1 MNATLPDL
9 LRLLVV
15 PVLGWAAW
23 RDVRTRRVPNRT
35 WLPLLVLGVVLLV
48 WDAWLALNGGGV
60 SFVDPQRF
68 AIRVAFSIGLLV
80 PFAYGFWWFGGF
92 GGADAKALIVLAIL
106 FPTYPTYY
114 FAGFSLPHYE
124 PTLGVFS
131 LTILSNA
138 VLVGLAYPL
147 VLAARNALGG
157 HVAKAMVIGRPIR
170 AERAIEEYGRLLE
183 TPEGFSRRGLD
194 LDALRMYLTW
204 RDLSLAELRN
214 DPGQYRNPESLP
226 ADPNDPGDG
235 SIPRNDEGSVTPVL
249 TDGGE
254 GDDPWGAE
262 AFLADIEHSAY
273 GTSAADLRDGLDVLS
288 ENETVWITP
297 GIPFLVPMFGG
308 LLVSLVAGDVL
319 VWLLAA
325 VGIGTV

>member
-23 RDVRTRRVPNRT
+23 RDIRTRRVPNRT
-35 WLPLLVLGVVLLV
+35 WLPLIALGVVLLV
-48 WDAWLALNGGGV
+48 WDAWLVWTDSGLFV
-60 SFVDPQRF
+60 SDPGLF

-92 GGADAKALIVLAIL
+92 GGADAKALIVLAVL
-106 FPTYPTYY
+106 FPTYPTYL
-114 FAGFSLPHYE
+114 FDGFVLPAIQ

-147 VLAARNALGG
+147 VLAGRNALGG

-170 AERAIEEYGRLLE
+170 AERAVDEYGRLLE
-183 TPEGFSRRGLD
+183 TPEGFTRRGLD
-194 LDALRMYLTW
+194 LDALRMYLQW
-204 RDLSLAELRN
+204 RDLSLSSLREN
-214 DPGQYRNPESLP
+214 PGEYRDPASLP
-226 ADPNDPGDG
+226 ATQNPGDG
-235 SIPRNDEGSVTPVL
+235 SIPRADNGTVTPVL

-254 GDDPWGAE
+254 YDDPWGAA
-262 AFLADIEHSAY
+262 AFLDDLDHGAY
-273 GTSAADLRDGLDVLS
+273 GTTAPDLREGLDVLS

-319 VWLLAA
+319 VWLLAV